1 MAVKKIRVCICSPG
15 VKPIPAL
22 EGGAVEQ
29 LVTAIL
35 NKNEEE
41 GNFEF
46 VVYTIDSKKLE
57 SISYINTDIIK
68 IKNRQKFIPIRI
80 KYSFINRI
88 YFLRKIKKHIDYMSE
103 NLPEKVVDPDKYD
116 LIIVENN
123 AEIFFKIQKRIKNT
137 KIVFHLHNDFDT
149 IKSDFDKTSDR
160 MKSIGNIAD
169 EIWVASKYLK
179 KRIESLRCKASVQLL
194 ENCVNRDIFNKENVT
209 YKEINDFKDKYN
221 IQDRHFMILF
231 CGRIDRE
238 KGVLELLKA
247 VKLLPSNVKIKV
259 VIVGSQWFGSR
270 TEKKYMSELNQL
282 SKELEDMVIFTG
294 YIDQENM
301 PYVYLA
307 ADLVIIPTQCTEAFG
322 MVALEAIT
330 MGKVCIVSQNGG
342 LNDLIN
348 SECGI
353 KIVQDYQY
361 VESLSKAIYKLYSNR
376 ELLKQM
382 EKKAI
387 EQSLRF
393 MDEDAYFERFRELV
407 DHLVELK
414 EY

>member
-29 LVTAIL
+29 LVTAVL

-88 YFLRKIKKHIDYMSE
+88 YFLRKKKKHIDYMSE

-194 ENCVNRDIFNKENVT
+194 EN
-209 YKEINDFKDKYN
+209 
-221 IQDRHFMILF
+221 
-231 CGRIDRE
+231 
-238 KGVLELLKA
+238 
-247 VKLLPSNVKIKV
+247 
-259 VIVGSQWFGSR
+259 
-270 TEKKYMSELNQL
+270 
-282 SKELEDMVIFTG
+282 
-294 YIDQENM
+294 
-301 PYVYLA
+301 
-307 ADLVIIPTQCTEAFG
+307 
-322 MVALEAIT
+322 
-330 MGKVCIVSQNGG
+330 
-342 LNDLIN
+342 
-348 SECGI
+348 
-353 KIVQDYQY
+353 
-361 VESLSKAIYKLYSNR
+361 
-376 ELLKQM
+376 
-382 EKKAI
+382 
-387 EQSLRF
+387 
-393 MDEDAYFERFRELV
+393 
-407 DHLVELK
+407 
-414 EY
+414 

>member
-1 MAVKKIRVCICSPG
+1 
-15 VKPIPAL
+15 
-22 EGGAVEQ
+22 
-29 LVTAIL
+29 
-35 NKNEEE
+35 
-41 GNFEF
+41 
-46 VVYTIDSKKLE
+46 
-57 SISYINTDIIK
+57 
-68 IKNRQKFIPIRI
+68 
-80 KYSFINRI
+80 
-88 YFLRKIKKHIDYMSE
+88 
-103 NLPEKVVDPDKYD
+103 
-116 LIIVENN
+116 
-123 AEIFFKIQKRIKNT
+123 
-137 KIVFHLHNDFDT
+137 
-149 IKSDFDKTSDR
+149 
-160 MKSIGNIAD
+160 
-169 EIWVASKYLK
+169 
-179 KRIESLRCKASVQLL
+179 
-194 ENCVNRDIFNKENVT
+194 
-209 YKEINDFKDKYN
+209 
-221 IQDRHFMILF
+221 
-231 CGRIDRE
+231 
-238 KGVLELLKA
+238 
-247 VKLLPSNVKIKV
+247 
-259 VIVGSQWFGSR
+259 
-270 TEKKYMSELNQL
+270 
-282 SKELEDMVIFTG
+282 MVIFTG
-294 YIDQENM
+294 YIEQENM
-301 PYVYLA
+301 PNVNLA